1 MRIIKKI
8 KADVARYNTFDP
20 IPAKQS
26 DAESRFLEVT
36 LTNDGEA
43 LTVPADSTVTIN
55 ARRSDGES
63 KSFEGSVTDDGA
75 VLVPLTSWMLE
86 LDDIVQCDIS
96 VISGT
101 EKLTVM
107 SFSVRVQRA
116 SCDGNDISSSE
127 NYDILISLIAQVKE
141 LVSESGMTTLG
152 ISGAKKGQGAIIKS
166 VDENGVPQEWEA
178 GDSKPFVVTVTYGGN
193 ALTADKTHAE
203 IVAAYANGAQIN
215 AKIVNYPGVN
225 APSILPL
232 YVNMSD
238 EMFMFSGSGVID
250 GSAMAMTATDTNG
263 SWRVE
268 LAELATLGD
277 IPTEVFTINLATDSG
292 GNITANKTFAEIKA
306 AYDDGK
312 VVDAKFA
319 DAIVPL
325 RSISDSDAIFE
336 ITQAISVK
344 VVTARFTCTSDNV
357 WSKSQTGFDAHTLG
371 ISGASVGQ
379 TVKIKTVDSSGVPT
393 KWEPADMP
401 SGGGGTDTSL
411 GLTGATVG
419 QTVKIKAVDENG
431 IPTEW
436 EAADA
441 ASGEDWEFINEIS
454 TNEWISSV
462 TINQDSNG
470 NPFSLKKMRIFMTL
484 PKTTNEA
491 GEEQSNPGYAHYKV
505 NDRNPAWQ
513 SPAGYW
519 ESGLFLWTIEAFGDY
534 YIVSC
539 WKDGANSS
547 TLHHIDVFHDA
558 GYFESI
564 TSFTWKLFNANY
576 GWGSTNFKVYGVK
589 A

>member
-193 ALTADKTHAE
+193 DTLTADKTHAE
-203 IVAAYANGAQIN
+203 IVAAYAAGAQIN
-215 AKIVNYPGVN
+215 AKIVNYPGLN

-238 EMFMFSGSGVID
+238 EMFMFSGSGVLD
-250 GSAMAMTATDTNG
+250 GSAMAMTAIDTNG

-268 LAELATLGD
+268 LAELAKLGD
-277 IPTEVFTINLATDSG
+277 IP
-292 GNITANKTFAEIKA
+292 
-306 AYDDGK
+306 
-312 VVDAKFA
+312 
-319 DAIVPL
+319 
-325 RSISDSDAIFE
+325 
-336 ITQAISVK
+336 
-344 VVTARFTCTSDNV
+344 
-357 WSKSQTGFDAHTLG
+357 
-371 ISGASVGQ
+371 
-379 TVKIKTVDSSGVPT
+379 SS
-393 KWEPADMP
+393 
-401 SGGGGTDTSL
+401 GTDTSL

-419 QTVKIKAVDENG
+419 QTVKIKAVDANG
-431 IPTEW
+431 VPTEW

-491 GEEQSNPGYAHYKV
+491 GEEQSNSGYAHYKV
-505 NDRNPAWQ
+505 NDISPAWQ
-513 SPAGYW
+513 NPSNGWNNA
-519 ESGLFLWTIEAFGDY
+519 LFLWTIEAMGDY
-534 YIVSC
+534 YTVTC
-539 WKDGANSS
+539 FKDGANAAELWHSD
-547 TLHHIDVFHDA
+547 I
-558 GYFESI
+558 
-564 TSFTWKLFNANY
+564 
-576 GWGSTNFKVYGVK
+576 FKSEGEIGRASCRERV
-589 A
+589 

>member
-1 MRIIKKI
+1 MAHQHPVKDTDLHFVIDPVTRVVKNNSGKI
-8 KADVARYNTFDP
+8 VIMQHDHQSEILTFELPRYIDTHDMSLSNTVRVHYINIGSSSKYEPVSGVYEITDLQIDP
-20 IPAKQS
+20 ENENLVTCS
-26 DAESRFLEVT
+26 WT
-36 LTNDGEA
+36 LTNNTTQLEGTLNFIIRFSCLTGDTIDYSWSTAIYSGITVAKTIDSSDYVTTAIPDILEQWKASLKGDPFTYDDFTPEQLEGLRGPAGIIISETEPANGDHPVWVRPSGEYIVENLG
-43 LTVPADSTVTIN
+43 LTGATVGQVPA
-55 ARRSDGES
+55 
-63 KSFEGSVTDDGA
+63 
-75 VLVPLTSWMLE
+75 
-86 LDDIVQCDIS
+86 
-96 VISGT
+96 
-101 EKLTVM
+101 
-107 SFSVRVQRA
+107 
-116 SCDGNDISSSE
+116 
-127 NYDILISLIAQVKE
+127 
-141 LVSESGMTTLG
+141 
-152 ISGAKKGQGAIIKS
+152 IKS
-166 VDENGVPQEWEA
+166 VDSNGVPTEWEA
-178 GDSKPFVVTVTYGGN
+178 RDSKPFVVTVTYGN
-193 ALTADKTHAE
+193 NNTLTADKTHAE
-203 IVAAYANGAQIN
+203 IVAAYTAGAQIN
-215 AKIVNYPGVN
+215 AKVVNHPIFTV
-225 APSILPL
+225 PITLPL
-232 YVNMSD
+232 FANISD
-238 EMFMFSGSGVID
+238 EMFAFGGSGVTD
-250 GSAMAMTATDTNG
+250 GSAMAMTAIDTNG

-277 IPTEVFTINLATDSG
+277 IPSG
-292 GNITANKTFAEIKA
+292 GT
-306 AYDDGK
+306 D
-312 VVDAKFA
+312 
-319 DAIVPL
+319 
-325 RSISDSDAIFE
+325 
-336 ITQAISVK
+336 
-344 VVTARFTCTSDNV
+344 TS
-357 WSKSQTGFDAHTLG
+357 LG
-371 ISGASVGQ
+371 ISGATVGQ
-379 TVKIKTVDSSGVPT
+379 TVKIKTVD
-393 KWEPADMP
+393 
-401 SGGGGTDTSL
+401 
-411 GLTGATVG
+411 
-419 QTVKIKAVDENG
+419 ENG
-431 IPTEW
+431 APTEW

>member
-178 GDSKPFVVTVTYGGN
+178 GDSKPFVVTVTYG
-193 ALTADKTHAE
+193 ADDTLTADKTHAE
-203 IVAAYANGAQIN
+203 IVAAYAAGAQIN
-215 AKIVNYPGVN
+215 AKIVNYPGVMV
-225 APSILPL
+225 PCILPL
-232 YVNMSD
+232 YANMSD
-238 EMFMFSGSGVID
+238 EMLMFGGSGVRNFR
-250 GSAMAMTATDTNG
+250 ATAMTAIDTNG

-268 LAELATLGD
+268 LTGLATLDD
-277 IPTEVFTINLATDSG
+277 IPSGVFTINLVADSG
-292 GNITANKTFAEIKA
+292 GNITADKTFSEIKA
-306 AYDDGK
+306 ASDEGK
-312 VVDAKFA
+312 VVNAKF
-319 DAIVPL
+319 DDLIVPL
-325 RSISDSDAIFE
+325 CSLIDSEAVFAL
-336 ITQAISVK
+336 TNANSFK
-344 VVTARFTCTSDNV
+344 VLIASLVCTSDNV
-357 WSKSQTGFDAHTLG
+357 WSMSQNGFDAHTLG

-379 TVKIKTVDSSGVPT
+379 IVKIKTVDSSGVPT
-393 KWEPADMP
+393 EWEPADMP

-419 QTVKIKAVDENG
+419 QIVKIKTVDASG
-431 IPTEW
+431 APTEW
-436 EAADA
+436 EAVDA
-441 ASGEDWEFINEIS
+441 KPLKLVGEYTLPENALRFDVENLDIS
-454 TNEWISSV
+454 ANAISIILGGITSNPGAAL
-462 TINQDSNG
+462 TIYLNGVKWAIFGGGMGNNTKIWLWKQDDTWYLKARMSNSTIHNG
-470 NPFSLKKMRIFMTL
+470 NFATGSVVSPITSIGITSHYAENNSNADITQGYYFNSGTKMRIYEGIM
-484 PKTTNEA
+484 PN
-491 GEEQSNPGYAHYKV
+491 V
-505 NDRNPAWQ
+505 
-513 SPAGYW
+513 
-519 ESGLFLWTIEAFGDY
+519 DY
-534 YIVSC
+534 
-539 WKDGANSS
+539 
-547 TLHHIDVFHDA
+547 
-558 GYFESI
+558 
-564 TSFTWKLFNANY
+564 
-576 GWGSTNFKVYGVK
+576 
-589 A
+589 